1 MLDVGD
7 ALPDFTLPIAYAD
20 GRRAPVR
27 FHDHL
32 GRGPVVLSF
41 FPLAFTRT
49 CTAQMC
55 EMRDNHEALEAMGA
69 QFFGFSCDAA
79 PSNVAYAQREGLRHG
94 IVSDAN
100 REVVERVWETEEVL
114 HVRRVP
120 KRGWMVLDAS
130 GAVRAKWVSPD
141 AGVWSGLAPVRD
153 ALAKLDPPPA

>member
-1 MLDVGD
+1 MLQVGE

-20 GRRAPVR
+20 GRRSPVR
-27 FHDHL
+27 FREHL
-32 GRGPVVLSF
+32 GKGPVVLSF

-55 EMRDNHEALEAMGA
+55 EMRDDHDELEALGA
-69 QFFGFSCDAA
+69 RFFGFSCDAA
-79 PSNVAYAQREGLRHG
+79 PANVAYAQREGLRHG

-100 REVVERVWETEEVL
+100 REVVDRVWETTEVL
-114 HVRRVP
+114 HVKRVP

-130 GAVRAKWVSPD
+130 GVARASWVSED

-153 ALAKLDPPPA
+153 ALRALARPD